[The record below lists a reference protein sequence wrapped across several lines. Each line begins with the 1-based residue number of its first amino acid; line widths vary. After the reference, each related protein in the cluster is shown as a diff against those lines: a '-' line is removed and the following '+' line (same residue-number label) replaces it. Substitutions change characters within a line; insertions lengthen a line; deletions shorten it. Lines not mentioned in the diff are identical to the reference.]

1 MVRSMDSGYT
11 LGKMVQLMRDG
22 MQTIKNKVMES
33 L

>member
-11 LGKMVQLMRDG
+11 LGKMVQLMRAG
-22 MQTIKNKVMES
+22 IQMIKNKVMEN